1 MSACTSLSDRMPDV
15 ALGRSRWTEEE
26 ARHLASCAD
35 CRAEWTVIHAVGRLG
50 ASLPSA
56 PDPGVTAARVRERLA
71 AERARRRA
79 RTRAL
84 AGAGL
89 AAAAALTL
97 AVWPGRGRPAAPRVA
112 PARVAGAVPA
122 VPAPAPSSGGTA
134 PVATGPGVHDGPELP
149 LPELD
154 SLPADA
160 LDSMLRVLD
169 EPIARAYGDDAPLGD
184 TGDQELEH
192 ALLGLEG

>member
-1 MSACTSLSDRMPDV
+1 MSVCTSLSDRMPDV

-35 CRAEWTVIHAVGRLG
+35 CRAEWAVVHAVERLG

-56 PDPGVTAARVRERLA
+56 PDPGLTAARVRERLA
-71 AERARRRA
+71 AGRARRRA

-97 AVWPGRGRPAAPRVA
+97 AVWPGRGRPTAPSVARTRV
-112 PARVAGAVPA
+112 PGAVPA
-122 VPAPAPSSGGTA
+122 VPAPAPSSGGRA
-134 PVATGPGVHDGPELP
+134 ATDPGVHDGPELP

-169 EPIARAYGDDAPLGD
+169 EPIARADGDDAPLGD